1 MKRRLIGIS
10 LLIALTSVGSSGVP
24 AVAQVADPC
33 SDLER
38 AHEFDFW
45 IGEWEVF
52 SDGKLAGT
60 NSIRPILDGCVLQE
74 MWSGAQGGAGSSL
87 NFYNPRVDKWQQF
100 WVWRNGTTL
109 NLSGAFE
116 EGRMVLQ
123 GDSVSQSGKRFA
135 TGLPGLRMRMELSD
149 SSGRCRRTRAKAGSR
164 PSTAS
169 TRRSRRLQ
177 LGAERDSVSTAGR
190 EISQRDRQPVPC
202 TRIRERPRSS
212 SLGTD
217 ASPPGLLEVGT
228 R

>member
-123 GDSVSQSGKRFA
+123 GDSVSQSGEAIRNRITWTPNADGTVRQLWEVSKDQGESWQSAFD
-135 TGLPGLRMRMELSD
+135 GLYKKKSWAPTRSREGLGLDCWPRNQP
-149 SSGRCRRTRAKAGSR
+149 AG
-164 PSTAS
+164 STAS
-169 TRRSRRLQ
+169 SLYQ
-177 LGAERDSVSTAGR
+177 D
-190 EISQRDRQPVPC
+190 
-202 TRIRERPRSS
+202 PRATSK
-212 SLGTD
+212 
-217 ASPPGLLEVGT
+217 
-228 R
+228 